1 MYCLQGG
8 NGPAAGLTPKL
19 AARAAATPSAPAPA
33 RKPLPPGGG
42 GASPAAAA
50 AAAHKVGA
58 GAGVLAEQLAELR
71 VRTEGFEKEKD
82 FYYSKLRDIELLCQT
97 PVINEISV
105 RATA

>member
-19 AARAAATPSAPAPA
+19 AGSRAAAAPAPA
-33 RKPLPPGGG
+33 RKPLAPGGG

-58 GAGVLAEQLAELR
+58 GGGALAEQLAELR